1 VAVLFPKGRKTSIGP
16 TLHARPQGPSKGPR
30 APAQPVR
37 EPRPERKRTPLL
49 TATLRIDSLASGGD
63 GVGRLESGEVVFL
76 PDTAPGERVEAA
88 VDLGQKPAQGRVLQ
102 ILERSPDRVAPACA
116 YVAICGGCD
125 WMHLNVAAQERAHA
139 ALVEGSIRHASA
151 GTAGAEVPVIVR
163 HAAESPLGYRTRARL
178 FVKIERGKLRIG
190 YRAQGSH
197 EVVQIDRCVVLHAA
211 IAPVLGDLPVVL
223 KGASGE
229 GDAQIARGKGGV
241 PVVDL
246 AWRGEIPAT
255 TWAALDARVKA
266 GTWAGARIRVEGSSL
281 PAVFG
286 DPRPFVDG
294 ADGAPLAIAAGGFAQ
309 PSDHGAAALARRVNE
324 LARLTSGPPGQG
336 PLWKEE
342 RAHHVVELFA
352 GSGTLSILLA
362 RDVASFN
369 GIEIDEAAAECA
381 RQNFKARAIEGKFT
395 VADADAFVIPPRAEI
410 VVLDPPRSGA
420 PGAVK
425 AIVAS
430 SARAVVYVACD
441 PPTLGRDLG
450 ALLRAGFVVTH
461 VETFELFPQTSHVET
476 VVRLVRVR
484 PGNPAR

>member
-16 TLHARPQGPSKGPR
+16 ALHARAQGPSKGAR

-37 EPRPERKRTPLL
+37 EPRPERKKPSL
-49 TATLRIDSLASGGD
+49 TTLTLRIDSLASGGD

-88 VDLGQKPAQGRVLQ
+88 IDLGQKPAQGRVLR
-102 ILERSPDRVAPACA
+102 ILDRSPDRVEPPCR

-125 WMHLNVAAQERAHA
+125 WMHLAVAAQERAHA
-139 ALVEGSIRHASA
+139 AVVQSSIAHAA
-151 GTAGAEVPVIVR
+151 PGAEVPAIVT
-163 HAAESPLGYRTRARL
+163 HAAASPLGYRTRARL

-190 YRAQGSH
+190 YRAPGSH
-197 EVVQIDRCVVLHAA
+197 EVVAIDACVVLHPAL
-211 IAPVLGDLPVVL
+211 APLLRDLPVVL
-223 KGASGE
+223 AGASGE
-229 GDAQIARGKGGV
+229 GDAQIARGKGGA

-255 TWAALDARVKA
+255 TWSALDARIKA
-266 GTWAGARIRVEGSSL
+266 GTWAGARVRVEGSSM

-286 DPRPFVDG
+286 DARPFVDG

-309 PSDHGAAALARRVNE
+309 PSDHGAAALARRVDE
-324 LARLTSGPPGQG
+324 LARLTTGAPGQG

-342 RAHHVVELFA
+342 RAHHLVELFA

-369 GIEIDEAAAECA
+369 GIEIDADAAACA
-381 RQNFKARAIEGKFT
+381 RQNFTDRAIEGKFT

-425 AIVAS
+425 AIIAS
-430 SARAVVYVACD
+430 SVRSVVYVACD
-441 PPTLGRDLG
+441 PPTLARDLG
-450 ALLRAGFVVTH
+450 ALVRAGFVLTH
-461 VETFELFPQTSHVET
+461 VETFELFPQTSHIET
-476 VVRLVRVR
+476 VVRLVRSR
-484 PGNPAR
+484 PGSPRTPS